1 MGVDMTDPRASA
13 PGRRGVGPSVK
24 RRAGLEA
31 SRLVPPTR
39 MGRWTVGLWA
49 VHLVAMLIYFVLAL
63 TGDMPSDRFFDRLDL
78 AISLLVG
85 AGAAFVAG
93 IVGAISIFR
102 AIDRSP
108 VVVLATALSSLPSL
122 FFLGELLSVIGIL
135 PSH

>member
-1 MGVDMTDPRASA
+1 
-13 PGRRGVGPSVK
+13 
-24 RRAGLEA
+24 
-31 SRLVPPTR
+31 
-39 MGRWTVGLWA
+39 
-49 VHLVAMLIYFVLAL
+49 
-63 TGDMPSDRFFDRLDL
+63 MPSDRFFDRLDL

-122 FFLGELLSVIGIL
+122 FFLGELLSVIEIL

>member
-1 MGVDMTDPRASA
+1 
-13 PGRRGVGPSVK
+13 
-24 RRAGLEA
+24 
-31 SRLVPPTR
+31 
-39 MGRWTVGLWA
+39 
-49 VHLVAMLIYFVLAL
+49 MLIYFVLAL

-78 AISLLVG
+78 AIPLLVG